1 MLYLICVCRYRHTY
15 NMQKM
20 GKMETRQMPLPA
32 SLQSRQYS
40 TIGLNP
46 VDKSS
51 NTSMR
56 NFCTPMLIASIFGLL
71 LASLFAGL
79 FGWSFINWR
88 NEFEAHSEDIR
99 LENLCTKIR
108 LIDDEDAPLGFDQ
121 KGNEYIN
128 YDQKEKLGECLDYLL
143 KKGVTFDKDSTRR
156 RLNGKKNPGATTSLR
171 PLKACELG
179 YTSSE
184 GRCDAGR
191 CSLLCLQS
199 ITQREC
205 DDNRQ
210 TIQEQIASQG
220 FCERSTDGDLCPHP
234 SWTCRRRENPTTICE
249 GQPIYRSVATPLFS
263 S

>member
-1 MLYLICVCRYRHTY
+1 
-15 NMQKM
+15 MQKM
-20 GKMETRQMPLPA
+20 EKMETRQMPLPA
-32 SLQSRQYS
+32 SLQSRQYC

-108 LIDDEDAPLGFDQ
+108 LIDDEDAPLVFDQ

-156 RLNGKKNPGATTSLR
+156 RLNGKDSPGATTALR
-171 PLKACELG
+171 LRRECNFG
-179 YTSSE
+179 HTSQE
-184 GRCDAGR
+184 GRCDAGECR
-191 CSLLCLQS
+191 QRCLQR
-199 ITQREC
+199 ITQEEC
-205 DDNRQ
+205 NNNRD
-210 TIQEQIASQG
+210 TISDQIKYRQRCARG
-220 FCERSTDGDLCPHP
+220 TLKDGDLCYHP
-234 SWTCRRRENPTTICE
+234 KTNCEGWEERETTICE
-249 GQPIYRSVATPLFS
+249 GEPIYRSVATPLFS